1 MKVKFC
7 KKAEPSANYFVI
19 LLVKMKVLKNYRN
32 IFSALLLIFMINL
45 GFAGTFTNGQEAKPQ
60 EQQEGRRKSD
70 QTMIRPDGE
79 YTSPATQADYQE
91 EVREEPRESEEYE
104 KPQVKAD
111 SIEDDS
117 VSKYNFIFYFLYK
130 FKYDTEESP

>member
-45 GFAGTFTNGQEAKPQ
+45 GFAGTFTNGQEAKSQ

-70 QTMIRPDGE
+70 QTMIRPDGD
-79 YTSPATQADYQE
+79 YTSPASQADYQE
-91 EVREEPRESEEYE
+91 EVREEPRETEESE
-104 KPQVKAD
+104 KTQVKAD
-111 SIEDDS
+111 SLEDDS

>member
-1 MKVKFC
+1 
-7 KKAEPSANYFVI
+7 
-19 LLVKMKVLKNYRN
+19 MKVLKNYRN
-32 IFSALLLIFMINL
+32 ILSALFLIFIINL
-45 GFAGTFTNGQEAKPQ
+45 GFACTFANGQEAKSQ

-70 QTMIRPDGE
+70 QSMIRPDGE
-79 YTSPATQADYQE
+79 YNSQE
-91 EVREEPRESEEYE
+91 AQTNYSKEEKDEVQESEVSA

-111 SIEDDS
+111 SLEDDS

>member
-1 MKVKFC
+1 M
-7 KKAEPSANYFVI
+7 
-19 LLVKMKVLKNYRN
+19 KNYRN

-45 GFAGTFTNGQEAKPQ
+45 GFAGTFTKGQEAKSQ

-70 QTMIRPDGE
+70 QTMIRPDGD
-79 YTSPATQADYQE
+79 YTSPASQSDYQE
-91 EVREEPRESEEYE
+91 EVREEPRETEESE
-104 KPQVKAD
+104 KTQVKAD
-111 SIEDDS
+111 SLEDDS